1 MIEYTKEQV
10 TEIKS
15 IISER
20 APKYGYDLKGDDLI
34 PNSLPLRSASAR
46 INMFLAIG
54 INSTGRCM
62 SFISIR
68 DFVRKG
74 INRFFLSLQNR
85 KDLDIDV
92 LKNNKVS
99 GKYLIC
105 ADFYIGPACF
115 DCVEVPDE
123 IIDQWNV
130 MMRNLRIREKHGIQC
145 IKVYSPKDENT
156 VKYQWFDRP
165 TKK

>member
-1 MIEYTKEQV
+1 MIEYTKDQIV
-10 TEIKS
+10 EIKAL
-15 IISER
+15 ISER
-20 APKYGYDLKGDDLI
+20 APKYGFDFKGDDFI
-34 PNSLPLRSASAR
+34 PASIPLRSASAR
-46 INMFLAIG
+46 VNMFLAIG

-68 DFVRKG
+68 EFIRKG
-74 INRFFLSLQNR
+74 INRFFLSLQHR
-85 KDLDIDV
+85 KDLDVEV

-105 ADFYIGPACF
+105 ADFYIGPTCF
-115 DCVEVPDE
+115 DCMEVPDE
-123 IIDQWNV
+123 ILDMWNV
-130 MMRNLRIREKHGIQC
+130 MMRNIRIREKHGIQV
-145 IKVYSPKDENT
+145 IKVYSPKDPTT